1 MFPFNFASVL
11 IGGVGSRLLAA
22 AKEKGMGILALKA
35 MARCRLADGDTPTL
49 PSPGHPGAEP
59 RKSPKYAVWCT
70 PQPAHDLRSCTR
82 TMAVHVSPASR

>member
-22 AKEKGMGILALKA
+22 AKDKGMGILALKA
-35 MARCRLADGDTPTL
+35 MARCRLAEGDTATL

-59 RKSPKYAVWCT
+59 RKSPKYAVWCK
-70 PQPAHDLRSCTR
+70 PQPAQPTC
-82 TMAVHVSPASR
+82 APVQ